1 MVSILNDIK
10 TAVKLTG
17 EIRKARKEGVS
28 IEARKVW
35 KVPILKSTLWTGTM
49 EACLLCGKDTER
61 AVRDVFYSLPEEIQ
75 HQLTFTPK
83 GPGEWV
89 ERARFWQVQLK
100 PALLPKMYHDTMIKF
115 ISWYAHCLRIRKRRE
130 QHG

>member
-1 MVSILNDIK
+1 MVSIFNDIK

-17 EIRKARKEGVS
+17 EVRKARKEGAS

-35 KVPILKSTLWTGTM
+35 RVPMLKTTYWTWTM
-49 EACLLCGKDTER
+49 EACLMCGGDTGK
-61 AVRDVFYSLPEEIQ
+61 AVRDVFYTLPEETQ

-89 ERARFWQVQLK
+89 ERARFWQRQLR
-100 PALLPKMYHDTMIKF
+100 PVLPPKMYHAVMVKF
-115 ISWYAHCLRIRKRRE
+115 IGWYAHCLRMRKGRE